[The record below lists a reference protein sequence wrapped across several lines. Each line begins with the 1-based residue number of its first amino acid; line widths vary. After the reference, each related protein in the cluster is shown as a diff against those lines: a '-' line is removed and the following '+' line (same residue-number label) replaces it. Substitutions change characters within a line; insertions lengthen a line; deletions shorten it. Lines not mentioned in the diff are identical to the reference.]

1 MNTKIRLTS
10 NGNFSPNVTFD
21 LGFKYESVGDTL
33 EFILP
38 DEYKKETNHYYLT
51 FKMKRRET
59 MILPVMNYKFTITR
73 TITENPGIYEMI
85 FIATENEI
93 VNGDIDEAVRV
104 YVSNIMKGE
113 VKDNYLSDPITTE
126 VQDKNIELYYNK
138 LDALY
143 DELNHKHET
152 GFYQGDYYKPEVDE
166 FGNISWSIMEGKA
179 SDIPTSQNITGPV
192 GPYYIPEVVDGELKW
207 NKSKDN
213 IPNVENTSIDAMV
226 EAHTDDYL
234 EENLLDKTTPVIQ
247 EEVKKKVDD
256 TFKIRWNAE
265 TKELFIYSAEELLMG
280 NEE

>member
-1 MNTKIRLTS
+1 MGIRRLDNGRLFRFVRDLEICYNINIWVRVFGGDLMNTKIRLTS

-166 FGNISWSIMEGKA
+166 FGNISWYERNF
-179 SDIPTSQNITGPV
+179 PR
-192 GPYYIPEVVDGELKW
+192 LC
-207 NKSKDN
+207 
-213 IPNVENTSIDAMV
+213 
-226 EAHTDDYL
+226 
-234 EENLLDKTTPVIQ
+234 
-247 EEVKKKVDD
+247 
-256 TFKIRWNAE
+256 F
-265 TKELFIYSAEELLMG
+265 
-280 NEE
+280 